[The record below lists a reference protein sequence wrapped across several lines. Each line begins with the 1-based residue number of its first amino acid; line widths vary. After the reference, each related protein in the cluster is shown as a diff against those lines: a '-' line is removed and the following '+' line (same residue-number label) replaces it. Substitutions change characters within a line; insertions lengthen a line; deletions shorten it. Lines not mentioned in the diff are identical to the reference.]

1 MGVLMAACGMSL
13 LRKSLSNYAKP
24 ISIKNRQLHSWSK
37 LIRMDPIGS
46 HKVWRRPRLVPV
58 SFGEPKHPK
67 QNFGIVSVDCPLSTH
82 VPQPSGNHEFKTRR
96 QLNTLL
102 RTTILGF
109 QKIYF

>member
-1 MGVLMAACGMSL
+1 
-13 LRKSLSNYAKP
+13 
-24 ISIKNRQLHSWSK
+24 
-37 LIRMDPIGS
+37 MDPIGS

-96 QLNTLL
+96 QFEYAFKDYYSRISKNLFLEIIFDGSKNCN
-102 RTTILGF
+102 
-109 QKIYF
+109 Y